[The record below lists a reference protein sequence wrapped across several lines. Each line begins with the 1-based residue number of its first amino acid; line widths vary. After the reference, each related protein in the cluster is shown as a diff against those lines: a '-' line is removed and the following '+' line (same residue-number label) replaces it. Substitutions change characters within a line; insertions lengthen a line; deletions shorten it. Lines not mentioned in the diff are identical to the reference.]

1 MDNPIV
7 NPVWFYLAD
16 IIPTLGVALRILG
29 ACSIAFGFM
38 AFAIEDFAKECV
50 SRFKKFVIFGV
61 IITLVGLLCPS
72 KDACYQMV
80 AAKAI
85 TPSNIKVVTD
95 YVSDTATNV
104 SDNLTDAI
112 KDIMDYSVDRIYN
125 VRNNEKAGN

>member
-29 ACSIAFGFM
+29 VLVIAFGFT

-61 IITLVGLLCPS
+61 IITLVGLLSPS
-72 KDACYQMV
+72 KNAIYQMI
-80 AAKAI
+80 AARAI
-85 TPSNIKVVTD
+85 TPNNIKTVSN
-95 YVSDTATNV
+95 YVNDTATNV
-104 SDNLTDAI
+104 SNNLTDAI
-112 KDIMDYSVDRIYN
+112 QDIMDYSVDRIYS
-125 VRNNEKAGN
+125 VRNNKKVGE